1 MSAEANAPNPPLRR
15 RATAIVT
22 RDGRALL
29 VRDRGRQAFALP
41 GGGVQHGELPI
52 YALARELYEE
62 TTLAA
67 TAVTYIATH
76 SGKYNR
82 HYVFGVQ
89 ARGEVDVSRDAT
101 VEEFA
106 WWDGASDIPVHPH
119 VTQILG
125 DLWNNIGGAAAD
137 LQPASDAAYPPPIA
151 DARTKRGAR
160 IRRRAT
166 VVVIRNGKLLMM
178 REPGDAEFFLPGGG
192 VEHAELPIC
201 AAIRELREETGMT
214 ATAVRHLFDYCD
226 FWGGE
231 HSDFWKS
238 SARYWGQTQSVFAI
252 EAQGDVKLS
261 AEHAEF
267 VWWNGS
273 PELPLPQDASPLMR
287 LIRREWQRQS
297 NANAT
302 QSPA

>member
-1 MSAEANAPNPPLRR
+1 MSAQANAPNLPLRR

-22 RDGRALL
+22 RGKSALL
-29 VRDRGRQAFALP
+29 VRDRGRQEFALP

-52 YALARELYEE
+52 YALARELHEE
-62 TTLAA
+62 TALEA

-76 SGKYNR
+76 NGKYNR

-101 VEEFA
+101 VEEFF
-106 WWDGASDIPVHPH
+106 WWDGASDLPVHPH
-119 VTQILG
+119 VTEILG
-125 DLWNNIGGAAAD
+125 GLWNSIGGADTD
-137 LQPASDAAYPPPIA
+137 LQPARAAHLPSIA
-151 DARTKRGAR
+151 DAQTKRGGR

-166 VVVIRNGKLLMM
+166 AVVIRNGKLLML

-201 AAIRELREETGMT
+201 AAVRELSEETGMT

-226 FWGGE
+226 FWGGD
-231 HSDFWKS
+231 HSAFWEA

-252 EAQGDVKLS
+252 EAQGDARLS

-267 VWWNGS
+267 AWWDGN
-273 PELPLPQDASPLMR
+273 PELPLPQETYPLMR
-287 LIRREWQRQS
+287 LIRPEWRRQS
-297 NANAT
+297 SASAT
-302 QSPA
+302 QAPV

>member
-1 MSAEANAPNPPLRR
+1 MSAEANAPNTPLRR

-22 RDGRALL
+22 RGSSVLL

-52 YALARELYEE
+52 YALARELHEE
-62 TTLAA
+62 TALEA

-89 ARGEVDVSRDAT
+89 ARGEVDVSRDVT

-119 VTQILG
+119 VTQILSG
-125 DLWNNIGGAAAD
+125 LWNNIGGADTD
-137 LQPASDAAYPPPIA
+137 LQPAHSAHPPSIA

-166 VVVIRNGKLLMM
+166 VAVIRNGKLLMM

-192 VEHAELPIC
+192 VENAELPIC
-201 AAIRELREETGMT
+201 AAVRELREETGMT
-214 ATAVRHLFDYCD
+214 ATAVRHLFDHCD
-226 FWGGE
+226 FWGGD

-273 PELPLPQDASPLMR
+273 PELPLPQDTSPLMR
-287 LIRREWQRQS
+287 LIRPEWQRNS
-297 NANAT
+297 NPNAT
-302 QSPA
+302 QAAI

>member
-1 MSAEANAPNPPLRR
+1 MSAEANAPNTPLRR

-22 RDGRALL
+22 RGSCVLL

-41 GGGVQHGELPI
+41 GGGVQDGELPI
-52 YALARELYEE
+52 YALARELHEE
-62 TTLAA
+62 TSLEA

-106 WWDGASDIPVHPH
+106 WWNGASDISVHPH
-119 VTQILG
+119 VTQILSG
-125 DLWNNIGGAAAD
+125 LWNNIGGAAAD
-137 LQPASDAAYPPPIA
+137 LQPASDAAYPPSIA

-166 VVVIRNGKLLMM
+166 AVVIRNGKLLMM

-201 AAIRELREETGMT
+201 AAVRELREETGMT
-214 ATAVRHLFDYCD
+214 ATAVRHLFDHCD
-226 FWGGE
+226 FWGGDQ
-231 HSDFWKS
+231 SAFWKS

-267 VWWNGS
+267 VWWDGS

-287 LIRREWQRQS
+287 LIRPEWRRNS

>member
-1 MSAEANAPNPPLRR
+1 MSAQANAPNPPLRR

-22 RDGRALL
+22 RAKSALL
-29 VRDRGRQAFALP
+29 VRDKGRQEFALP
-41 GGGVQHGELPI
+41 GGGVQRGELPI
-52 YALARELYEE
+52 YALARELHEE
-62 TTLAA
+62 TTLEA
-67 TAVTYIATH
+67 TAVTYLSTH
-76 SGKYNR
+76 SGKYNL

-106 WWDGASDIPVHPH
+106 WWNGASHLPVHPH
-119 VTQILG
+119 VTEILSG
-125 DLWNNIGGAAAD
+125 LWDNIAAAAAT
-137 LQPASDAAYPPPIA
+137 LQPAAPTHPPSIA
-151 DARTKRGAR
+151 DARTKRGGR

-166 VVVIRNGKLLMM
+166 AVVIRSGKLLML

-226 FWGGE
+226 FWGGYR
-231 HSDFWKS
+231 SAFWKS

-252 EAQGDVKLS
+252 EAQGDARLS

-267 VWWNGS
+267 VWWDGRR
-273 PELPLPQDASPLMR
+273 ELPLPQETYPLMR
-287 LIRREWQRQS
+287 LIRREWRRNS
-297 NANAT
+297 NSSAT
-302 QSPA
+302 QAPV

>member
-22 RDGRALL
+22 RGKSVLL

-52 YALARELYEE
+52 YALARELHEE

-106 WWDGASDIPVHPH
+106 WWNGASDIPVHPH
-119 VTQILG
+119 VTQILSG
-125 DLWNNIGGAAAD
+125 LWHDIDGANTD
-137 LQPASDAAYPPPIA
+137 LQPAHAAHTPSIA

-201 AAIRELREETGMT
+201 AAVRELREETGMT
-214 ATAVRHLFDYCD
+214 ATAVRHLFDHCD
-226 FWGGE
+226 FWGGDQ
-231 HSDFWKS
+231 SAFWKS

-287 LIRREWQRQS
+287 LIRREWRRNS

-302 QSPA
+302 QAAV

>member
-22 RDGRALL
+22 RGKSVLL
-29 VRDRGRQAFALP
+29 VRDRGKQAFALP

-52 YALARELYEE
+52 YALARELHEE
-62 TTLAA
+62 TTLEA

-106 WWDGASDIPVHPH
+106 WWNDASDIPVHPH
-119 VTQILG
+119 VTPILSG
-125 DLWNNIGGAAAD
+125 LWHTIGGADTD
-137 LQPASDAAYPPPIA
+137 LQPDEAAHPPSVA
-151 DARTKRGAR
+151 DARTKRGTR

-166 VVVIRNGKLLMM
+166 AVVIRNGKLLML
-178 REPGDAEFFLPGGG
+178 REPCDAEFFLPGG
-192 VEHAELPIC
+192 VENAELPIC

-214 ATAVRHLFDYCD
+214 ATAVRHIFDHCD
-226 FWGGE
+226 FWGGD
-231 HSDFWKS
+231 HSAFWKS

-252 EAQGDVKLS
+252 EAQGDVILS
-261 AEHAEF
+261 AEHAKF

-273 PELPLPQDASPLMR
+273 PELPIPQDASPIMR
-287 LIRREWQRQS
+287 LIRPEWRRNS

-302 QSPA
+302 QAAV

>member
-1 MSAEANAPNPPLRR
+1 MSAEPNPPLRR

-22 RDGRALL
+22 RGKSALL

-41 GGGVQHGELPI
+41 GGGVQRGELPI
-52 YALARELYEE
+52 YALARELHEE

-67 TAVTYIATH
+67 AAVTYLSTH

-89 ARGEVDVSRDAT
+89 AYGEVDVSRDAT

-106 WWDGASDIPVHPH
+106 WWDGASHLPVHPH
-119 VTQILG
+119 VTQILSP
-125 DLWNNIGGAAAD
+125 LWRNIGGADTD
-137 LQPASDAAYPPPIA
+137 LLPASHASLTPAITDAL
-151 DARTKRGAR
+151 TKRGGR

-166 VVVIRNGKLLMM
+166 VVVIRSGRLLML
-178 REPGDAEFFLPGGG
+178 REPPDAEFFLPGGG

-201 AAIRELREETGMT
+201 AAVRELREETGMT

-226 FWGGE
+226 FWGGDQ
-231 HSDFWKS
+231 SDFWTAS
-238 SARYWGQTQSVFAI
+238 RRCWGQTQSVFAI

-267 VWWNGS
+267 VWWDGR
-273 PELPLPQDASPLMR
+273 PDLPIPQEASPLMR
-287 LIRREWQRQS
+287 LIRREWRRNS
-297 NANAT
+297 NASPT
-302 QSPA
+302 QAPA

>member
-1 MSAEANAPNPPLRR
+1 MSAEANAPNTPLRR

-41 GGGVQHGELPI
+41 GGGVQRGEMPI
-52 YALARELYEE
+52 YALARELHEE

-67 TAVTYIATH
+67 TAVAYIATH

-89 ARGEVDVSRDAT
+89 ACGEVDVSRDAT

-119 VTQILG
+119 VTQILSG
-125 DLWNNIGGAAAD
+125 LWHNIGGANTD
-137 LQPASDAAYPPPIA
+137 LHPAHSAHPPSIA

-166 VVVIRNGKLLMM
+166 VVVIRNGKFLMM

-214 ATAVRHLFDYCD
+214 ATAVRHLLDHCD
-226 FWGGE
+226 FWGGDQ
-231 HSDFWKS
+231 SAFWKS
-238 SARYWGQTQSVFAI
+238 SARYWGQTQSVFVI

-287 LIRREWQRQS
+287 LIRPEWQRQS

-302 QSPA
+302 QATV

>member
-1 MSAEANAPNPPLRR
+1 MSAEANAHNPPLRR

-22 RDGRALL
+22 RGKAALL
-29 VRDRGRQAFALP
+29 VRDRGRQEFALP
-41 GGGVQHGELPI
+41 GGGVQRGELPI
-52 YALARELYEE
+52 YALARELHEE
-62 TTLAA
+62 TTLEA
-67 TAVTYIATH
+67 TAVTYLSTH

-106 WWDGASDIPVHPH
+106 WWDGASHLLVHPH
-119 VTQILG
+119 VTQILSG
-125 DLWNNIGGAAAD
+125 LWRNIGSADTD
-137 LQPASDAAYPPPIA
+137 LQPAAPAHPPLTA
-151 DARTKRGAR
+151 DARTKRGGR

-166 VVVIRNGKLLMM
+166 AVVIRGGKLLML

-192 VEHAELPIC
+192 VDHAELPIC
-201 AAIRELREETGMT
+201 AAVRELIEETGMT

-226 FWGGE
+226 FWGGD
-231 HSDFWKS
+231 HSAFWEA

-252 EAQGDVKLS
+252 EAHGDARLS

-267 VWWNGS
+267 TWWDGS
-273 PELPLPQDASPLMR
+273 PELPLPQDVSPLMR
-287 LIRREWQRQS
+287 LVRREWRRRS
-297 NANAT
+297 NASAA
-302 QSPA
+302 QAPV